1 MSTRAI
7 ATLVLKVAALYCII
21 QSIPMFGAAVS
32 SWFALRLDP
41 LGPQAT
47 AYWGAALGGLVSCT
61 MLIALAYLFFFR
73 GEQLVPMLIEP
84 EGNTKEGK
92 ISKWHILVLKVAALY
107 CIIQSIPRIGG
118 AVSSWFALL
127 LRSPGSPQATAYWG
141 AALES
146 LVSCVLLIALAGL
159 FLFRGEQLV
168 PFPPDLDKDEVP
180 IEPKAS
186 TKEGRISSSD
196 IQAIIFSGVGLLIL
210 SLSVPGLGGSVTKVI
225 YARIFYQPHFFNTWE
240 IALLVQSLIQCG
252 IGLALFLRARGL
264 ALFWHRIRKAGLP
277 PAD

>member
-32 SWFALRLDP
+32 SWFNLRLDP

-47 AYWGAALGGLVSCT
+47 AYWGATLGGLVSCT
-61 MLIALAYLFFFR
+61 MLIALAYLCFFR

-84 EGNTKEGK
+84 EG
-92 ISKWHILVLKVAALY
+92 
-107 CIIQSIPRIGG
+107 
-118 AVSSWFALL
+118 
-127 LRSPGSPQATAYWG
+127 
-141 AALES
+141 
-146 LVSCVLLIALAGL
+146 
-159 FLFRGEQLV
+159 
-168 PFPPDLDKDEVP
+168 
-180 IEPKAS
+180 S
-186 TKEGRISSSD
+186 TKEGRISSWD

-210 SLSVPGLGGSVTKVI
+210 ALSVPGLGGSVTTVI
-225 YARIFYQPHFFNTWE
+225 YARILAQNHFFNTWE

-264 ALFWHRIRKAGLP
+264 ALFWHRLRTLGLP
-277 PAD
+277 PAK